1 MSEEHR
7 RTVEAGYDR
16 IAERYLAT
24 KDPQDPL
31 TLAALEELARY
42 LPPGAAVLDLGCGAG
57 VPVTRWLVE
66 RGFAVTGVDLSE
78 RQLELARRF
87 TPGATLVK
95 SDMSELSLAPET
107 FGAVVAFYSIIHVP
121 REEHPALLADI
132 YRWLEPG
139 GSLLAT
145 LALTDF
151 EGEESDW
158 EGWGAA
164 MRWSHYDGETNLGLL
179 RAAGFDIRYAEPR
192 TGKGVG
198 DESETWLWVLARKPT
213 TEQRRSGA

>member
-24 KDPQDPL
+24 KDPEDPQ
-31 TLAALEELARY
+31 TLAALEELARE
-42 LPPGAAVLDLGCGAG
+42 LRTGAAVLDLGCGAG

-66 RGFAVTGVDLSE
+66 NGFAVTAVDLSE

-87 TPGATLVK
+87 APGATFVK
-95 SDMSELSLAPET
+95 SDMGDLSLAPET
-107 FGAVVAFYSIIHVP
+107 FGAVVAFHSIIHLP
-121 REEHPALLADI
+121 RERHPALLADI

-139 GSLLAT
+139 GYFLAT
-145 LALTDF
+145 LTVTDF

-164 MRWSHYDGETNLGLL
+164 MRWSHYGAEANLRLL
-179 RAAGFDIRYAEPR
+179 RGAGFEIQYAEPR
-192 TGKGVG
+192 TGEGVG
-198 DESETWLWVLARKPT
+198 DESETWLWVLARKPP
-213 TEQRRSGA
+213 TEERRSGA